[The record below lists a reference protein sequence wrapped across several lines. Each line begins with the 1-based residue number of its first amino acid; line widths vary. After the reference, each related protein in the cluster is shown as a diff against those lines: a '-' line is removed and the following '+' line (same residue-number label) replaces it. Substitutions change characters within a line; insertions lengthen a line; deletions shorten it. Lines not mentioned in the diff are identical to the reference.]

1 MFKNGTVYTQKS
13 SHNSVYDKDHGV
25 NVTDFSSEPISIKVP
40 NTPPKGYVDWASEE
54 KIYTGVINANDIRG
68 EFVRTQ
74 FNLSTL
80 ADFNR
85 EYVVIEGDT
94 WESIATKYDIHVQDL
109 KVANDSIE
117 ELKVGSIIIIP
128 PNIILPALA
137 PEAEFENA
145 MPYEI
150 SIIEDSVHK
159 KNGVRIDE
167 SFVPI
172 DWNGKHLPLEVTYRT
187 SELLTAEMVR
197 GADANGMHPFL
208 LSDVIGDCFL

>member
-1 MFKNGTVYTQKS
+1 MG
-13 SHNSVYDKDHGV
+13 
-25 NVTDFSSEPISIKVP
+25 IRR
-40 NTPPKGYVDWASEE
+40 

-208 LSDVIGDCFL
+208 